1 MYLSTTTFIC
11 ALNLVNMSESPSI
24 TFRLL
29 RACLFLKML
38 CIKCC
43 VCLTDEYTDPFTAW
57 YGKKSF
63 VLYFNS
69 ILLLNHNENVCISDQ
84 NWKLIF
90 LECGEKRTHYSVTTH
105 IKKIV
110 YSTVCEEETQLR
122 FTFSYAFYYNI
133 GGYKINLSIY
143 L

>member
-24 TFRLL
+24 TFQLL
-29 RACLFLKML
+29 RAYLFLKML

-69 ILLLNHNENVCISDQ
+69 TLLLNHNENVCISDQ

-90 LECGEKRTHYSVTTH
+90 LVCGEKRTHYSVTTH
-105 IKKIV
+105 IKKSYIV
-110 YSTVCEEETQLR
+110 
-122 FTFSYAFYYNI
+122 
-133 GGYKINLSIY
+133 LSVKGKLNCVLHFRMHFIII
-143 L
+143 LEVIK